1 MGDTTL
7 PWGSGTS
14 VLNSTETLQRG
25 DFVYNLRNTA
35 IDQLGLIVDIKQN
48 KPHYAVQKFIFVY
61 N

>member
-35 IDQLGLIVDIKQN
+35 IDQFGFDSR
-48 KPHYAVQKFIFVY
+48 Y
-61 N
+61 